1 LFIVAAAARLW
12 LVTISAPPP
21 KADDR
26 KVVPVDEAEL
36 EEKPVLALR
45 IWKTAKLSFLN
56 LSLQ

>member
-1 LFIVAAAARLW
+1 MFIAATA

-36 EEKPVLALR
+36 EEKPILALR
-45 IWKTAKLSFLN
+45 IWNTAKLSFLN

>member
-1 LFIVAAAARLW
+1 MFIVAAAARLW

-21 KADDR
+21 KADNR

-36 EEKPVLALR
+36 EKPVLALG
-45 IWKTAKLSFLN
+45 IWKMAKLSFLN

>member
-1 LFIVAAAARLW
+1 MFIVAAAARLW

-36 EEKPVLALR
+36 EEKPVLAPG